1 MAISDA
7 KGHLQTLRAMRDK
20 LAADMD
26 VADPSVVAQLNGQL
40 MRLLDKISDLEAAT
54 PEVSTSDDIA
64 RELASGLAD
73 AKVVQLAGRGRK
85 RSAG

>member
-1 MAISDA
+1 
-7 KGHLQTLRAMRDK
+7 
-20 LAADMD
+20 
-26 VADPSVVAQLNGQL
+26 
-40 MRLLDKISDLEAAT
+40 LDKISDLEAAT